1 MNDIR
6 RYEGSHVFIFD
17 SVDEPTKIVL
27 AYNKNIG
34 HIATPGFGQRNV
46 LSFEEA
52 AKEYTERQT
61 GLIVDDLE
69 LLEEWDND
77 GKPFMEPNGRLQFVK
92 VRNYL
97 ARKVEPRDIENRIEG
112 YRKTENGRIYKPSF
126 VEILRLN
133 EVKDLAPDVPE
144 LMKKHF
150 NLEEL

>member
-6 RYEGSHVFIFD
+6 KYEGSHVFIFD
-17 SVDEPTKIVL
+17 SVDKPNRIVL
-27 AYNKNIG
+27 VYNPKIG
-34 HIATPGFGQRNV
+34 HVATPGFGRRGDMN
-46 LSFEEA
+46 FEEA
-52 AKEYTERQT
+52 TKAYTEKQT

-77 GKPFMEPNGRLQFVK
+77 GKPFLEPDGTLQFVK

-97 ARKVEPRDIENRIEG
+97 ARRVNPEDIEKRIEEYG
-112 YRKTENGRIYKPSF
+112 KTENGRDYKPSF

-133 EVKDLAPDVPE
+133 EVNNLAEDVPE

-150 NLEEL
+150 NLDI

>member
-1 MNDIR
+1 MNDIG

-17 SVDEPTKIVL
+17 SVDEPARIVL

-34 HIATPGFGQRNV
+34 HIATPGFGQRKG
-46 LSFEEA
+46 LGFEEA

-61 GLIVDDLE
+61 GLIVDDME

-97 ARKVEPRDIENRIEG
+97 AKKVEPEDIEGEIEKH
-112 YRKTENGRIYKPSF
+112 RRFTENGRIYKPNF

-133 EVKDLAPDVPE
+133 EVNNLAEDVPK

-150 NLEEL
+150 NIDI